1 MMKLRFTIYLLLTS
15 FLIHAQK
22 SILSKPEILKEIEVE
37 LDRLYNF
44 NFDSAWQFENKLETS
59 YPKSPLPP
67 LFTATKMYW
76 QYFPITPNSPYHN
89 AFVQNIDLSIGK
101 SEKML
106 SNDKNNSEAAFLNLM
121 ARLLIMQYYSD
132 NHESSQVL
140 PHVRRAYAMVRK
152 GFDLTNTI
160 TDFNFSTGLYNYY
173 REAYPEKHP
182 VYKPVA
188 YFFRKGD
195 KSLGI
200 KQLEHNWKH
209 GVFLDAESLSFLV
222 FISLNFE
229 ENYKKSARYTREL
242 YKSYPDNP
250 LYISYRIRTLLLL
263 ERYHRAEQLI
273 EELESK
279 SDGNDFFRM
288 MVKVYQGIVEEK
300 KNKNPEFAEKLY
312 LEAIE
317 LGKNYQPFANDRISY
332 AYFGLSRI
340 YENTN
345 PKKSKEYRERAKS
358 LSSYMHLNFD

>member
-1 MMKLRFTIYLLLTS
+1 MKLRFTIYFVLTS
-15 FLIHAQK
+15 FFIHAQTA
-22 SILSKPEILKEIEVE
+22 ILSDPRIMEEIEIE
-37 LDRLYNF
+37 LNRLYNF
-44 NFDSAWQFENKLETS
+44 NFDSASQFENKLETS
-59 YPKSPLPP
+59 YPESPLPP
-67 LFTATKMYW
+67 LFKATKMYW

-89 AFVQNIDLSIGK
+89 AFVQSINLSIGK
-101 SEKML
+101 SENIL

-132 NHESSQVL
+132 NHESSLVL

-152 GFDLTNTI
+152 GFDLTHTI

-182 VYKPVA
+182 IYKPVA

-195 KSLGI
+195 KDLGL
-200 KQLEHNWKH
+200 KQLEYNWKH

-242 YKSYPDNP
+242 YKAYPDNP
-250 LYISYRIRTLLLL
+250 LYLSYRIRTLLLL

-273 EELESK
+273 DELESK
-279 SDGNDFFRM
+279 SAENDFFRM
-288 MVKVYQGIVEEK
+288 MINIYRGIMEEK

-317 LGKNYQPFANDRISY
+317 LGKNFQPFANDRISY
-332 AYFGLSRI
+332 ACFGLSRI
-340 YENTN
+340 YEHKN
-345 PKKSKEYRERAKS
+345 PKKSKEYLELAKS
-358 LSSYMHLNFD
+358 LSSYKHLNFD